1 MVNRR
6 TNAAWICAMTLCAVS
21 FVRSEST
28 IISDGATDDVS
39 FQILTEKVEYKPA
52 EKAVVRLIL
61 VNRASEPIYISRW
74 GVDLCGKGSGFADLA
89 ILDGK
94 GQKVPM
100 LGCSVAELSIPVDKL
115 KERIVS
121 SGAWIKIGRGEIYGS
136 EVSVEMPQQQGRY
149 RLISTIHPP
158 SFSKQQAELLKEGH
172 IHVLQSTHDA
182 SPVAILV
189 K

>member
-1 MVNRR
+1 
-6 TNAAWICAMTLCAVS
+6 
-21 FVRSEST
+21 
-28 IISDGATDDVS
+28 
-39 FQILTEKVEYKPA
+39 
-52 EKAVVRLIL
+52 
-61 VNRASEPIYISRW
+61 
-74 GVDLCGKGSGFADLA
+74 
-89 ILDGK
+89 
-94 GQKVPM
+94 M
-100 LGCSVAELSIPVDKL
+100 LGCSVAELSVPVDKL

-158 SFSKQQAELLKEGH
+158 GFSERQAELLKREH
-172 IHVLQSTHDA
+172 IHVLQSTHDV